1 MRLRPFL
8 IVGTGLAI
16 GYVLGARAGRERYE
30 QLRDA
35 ARRAWT
41 APRFVRVRTDSAA
54 FVRENAPLV
63 AERTAVVAKDVAAKT
78 AVTAKDVA
86 AKTAETAK
94 DVAAKTAVT
103 AKDVAAKTAVT
114 AKGVAA
120 KTAEVA
126 KDIADRTVEVAKE
139 VADHTVETATDIA
152 DRGKAV
158 VGRAAEAAAAAR
170 DGALETDPDDEA

>member
-103 AKDVAAKTAVT
+103 AK
-114 AKGVAA
+114 GVAA

>member
-78 AVTAKDVA
+78 ALTAKDVA
-86 AKTAETAK
+86 AKTAE
-94 DVAAKTAVT
+94 T

>member
-63 AERTAVVAKDVAAKT
+63 AERTAVV
-78 AVTAKDVA
+78 AKDVA